1 MARSHA
7 MPSVESEAIA
17 RVEYDASG
25 RTLFVRFTS
34 GEWYAYLDVGG
45 DTYARLRDAPS
56 KGRFFQDEVRDR
68 YPYRRLDLTRA
79 PP

>member
-1 MARSHA
+1 
-7 MPSVESEAIA
+7 MPVVDSDAIA
-17 RVEYDASG
+17 RVEYDAPS

-34 GEWYAYLDVGG
+34 GEWYGYLDV
-45 DTYARLRDAPS
+45 APEVFTRMTAASS

-68 YPYRRLDLTRA
+68 YAYLKLDLSPS